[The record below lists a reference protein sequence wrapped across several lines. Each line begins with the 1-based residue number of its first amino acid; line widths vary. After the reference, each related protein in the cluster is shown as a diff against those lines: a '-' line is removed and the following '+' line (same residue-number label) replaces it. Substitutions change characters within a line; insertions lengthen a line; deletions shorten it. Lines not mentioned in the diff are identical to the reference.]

1 MYKNINDIKKLFIE
15 GDALSVTENNQENTL
30 LEEDKEN
37 KTFQN
42 QKGRPTVDE
51 EDKRT
56 EQIIIYLT
64 KKQKETLKNKAKKN
78 NLSISKYV
86 TIKIFGLE

>member
-1 MYKNINDIKKLFIE
+1 MYKNINDIKKLFIK

>member
-1 MYKNINDIKKLFIE
+1 MYKNINDSKILVIK
-15 GDALSVTENNQENTL
+15 GDPLSVTENNQENTL

-64 KKQKETLKNKAKKN
+64 KKQKEILRNKAKKN

>member
-1 MYKNINDIKKLFIE
+1 M
-15 GDALSVTENNQENTL
+15 SVTENNQENTL